1 MSTLLSTTSMAYM
14 KKTIALLFCLFSL
27 VNFVIAQSIV
37 KATQD
42 FIALLGDGQKNN
54 TLFAFD
60 DPERFNFH
68 FVPMDRKGI
77 TFNEMNPAQQAA
89 ALKML
94 SLCASEKAYQLSQE
108 IMQLEIVLKALEK
121 RSESDRYR
129 DPGNYHISIFGVP
142 TNHSIWGWRFEG
154 HHQSFNFS
162 FNEAQK
168 GVGAPIFLGS
178 NPAIVL
184 EGPAKGKQL
193 LKAETD
199 GGFRLLHA
207 LDQAQLKKAVI
218 DSIAFK
224 DILSFD
230 KRSALIGNP
239 VGIRYSDLTATQQQ
253 LLLELLQVY
262 INRNTKL
269 FAKDQMDQIKKDNL
283 NLLYFA
289 WAGATRE
296 ALGKGTYY
304 RIQGPGI
311 LIEYD
316 NTQNKANHVH
326 SVLRDLKNDF
336 GGDLLLEH
344 YQKSHK

>member
-1 MSTLLSTTSMAYM
+1 LS
-14 KKTIALLFCLFSL
+14 KLHR
-27 VNFVIAQSIV
+27 N
-37 KATQD
+37 

-68 FVPMDRKGI
+68 FVPMVRKGI
-77 TFNEMNPAQQAA
+77 TFNEMTAEQKVA

-94 SLCASEKAYQLSQE
+94 SLCASDKTYQVSQD

-121 RSESDRYR
+121 RAETDRYR

-142 TNHSIWGWRFEG
+142 TNHSVWGWRFEG
-154 HHQSFNFS
+154 HHQSFNYS
-162 FNEAQK
+162 FNETQK

-178 NPAIVL
+178 NPGIVL
-184 EGPAKGKQL
+184 EGPSKGLQL

-199 GGFRLLHA
+199 GAFNLLHA
-207 LDQAQLKKAVI
+207 LNSEQLIKAVI
-218 DSIAFK
+218 DTIAFK

-230 KRSALIGNP
+230 KRNAFIGNP
-239 VGIRYSDLTATQQQ
+239 VGLSYAMMTDIQQK
-253 LLLELLQVY
+253 LLLNLILVY
-262 INRNTKL
+262 VNRNTKL
-269 FAKDQMDQIKKDNL
+269 FANDQMEQIRKDNL
-283 NLLYFA
+283 NLLHFA
-289 WAGATRE
+289 WAGATTE
-296 ALGKGTYY
+296 AIGKGTYY
-304 RIQGPGI
+304 RIQGQGI

-326 SVLRDLKNDF
+326 AVLRDLKNDF
-336 GGDLLLEH
+336 GGDLLMEH

>member
-1 MSTLLSTTSMAYM
+1 MANTL
-14 KKTIALLFCLFSL
+14 F
-27 VNFVIAQSIV
+27 AQSIV

-42 FIALLGDGQKNN
+42 FIGLLSNVQKNN

-68 FVPMDRKGI
+68 FVPMTRKGI
-77 TFNEMNPAQQAA
+77 TFNEMNPEQQAA

-94 SLCASEKAYQLSQE
+94 SLCASDKAFQLSQE
-108 IMQLEIVLKALEK
+108 IIQLEIVLKAIEK
-121 RSESDRYR
+121 RAETDRYR

-142 TNHSIWGWRFEG
+142 TNHTIWGWRFEG

-162 FNEAQK
+162 FSESQK

-184 EGPAKGKQL
+184 EGPSKGKQL
-193 LKAETD
+193 LKAETA
-199 GGFRLLHA
+199 GGFALLNA
-207 LDQAQLKKAVI
+207 LNQEQRTKAI
-218 DSIAFK
+218 LDSIAFK

-230 KRSALIGNP
+230 KRNAFIGQP
-239 VGIRYSDLTATQQQ
+239 VGISYAEMTGPQQQ
-253 LLLELLQVY
+253 LLINLLEIY

-269 FAKDQMDQIKKDNL
+269 FAKDQMEQVKKDNL
-283 NLLYFA
+283 NLLHFA
-289 WAGATRE
+289 WAGATVQ
-296 ALGKGTYY
+296 AIGKGTYY

-316 NTQNKANHVH
+316 NTQNNANHVH

-344 YQKSHK
+344 YQQSHK

>member
-1 MSTLLSTTSMAYM
+1 MANL
-14 KKTIALLFCLFSL
+14 A
-27 VNFVIAQSIV
+27 IAQSLV

-42 FIALLGDGQKNN
+42 FIDLLSNEQKNN

-68 FVPMDRKGI
+68 FVPMTRKGI
-77 TFNEMNPAQQAA
+77 TFNEMNPAQRAA

-94 SLCASEKAYQLSQE
+94 SLCTSHRAYQLSQE
-108 IMQLEIVLKALEK
+108 ITQLEIVLKAIEK
-121 RSESDRYR
+121 RAETDHYR
-129 DPGNYHISIFGVP
+129 DPGNYHISIFGIP
-142 TNHSIWGWRFEG
+142 TNRTIWGWRFEG
-154 HHQSFNFS
+154 HHQSFNFN

-184 EGPAKGKQL
+184 EGSSKGKQL

-199 GGFRLLHA
+199 GGFALLNA
-207 LDQAQLKKAVI
+207 LNLEQKAKAII
-218 DSIAFK
+218 DTIAFK

-230 KRSALIGNP
+230 KRNAMIGQP
-239 VGIRYSDLTATQQQ
+239 VGISYAAMTGPQQK
-253 LLLELLQVY
+253 LLLNLVEIY

-269 FAKDQMDQIKKDNL
+269 FAKDQLEQVKKDNL

-289 WAGATRE
+289 WAGSTSE

-316 NTQNKANHVH
+316 NTQNNANHVH

-344 YQKSHK
+344 YQKSHQ

>member
-1 MSTLLSTTSMAYM
+1 MAN
-14 KKTIALLFCLFSL
+14 ALF
-27 VNFVIAQSIV
+27 AQSIV

-42 FIALLGDGQKNN
+42 LISLLSDEQKNK

-68 FVPMDRKGI
+68 FVPLVRKGI
-77 TFNEMNPAQQAA
+77 NFNEMNATQQAA

-94 SLCASEKAYQLSQE
+94 SLCASEKAYQVSQE
-108 IMQLEIVLKALEK
+108 IRQLEIILKALEK
-121 RSESDRYR
+121 RADSDHYR
-129 DPGNYHISIFGVP
+129 DTGKFYISIFGIP

-154 HHQSFNFS
+154 HHQSFNYS
-162 FNEAQK
+162 FNESQK
-168 GVGAPIFLGS
+168 AVGAPIFLGS

-184 EGPAKGKQL
+184 EGTAKGKQL

-199 GGFRLLHA
+199 AGFALLHA
-207 LDQAQLKKAVI
+207 LNQEQQSKAII
-218 DSIAFK
+218 DTIAFK

-230 KRSALIGNP
+230 KRKADIGQALGIGYAEMN
-239 VGIRYSDLTATQQQ
+239 AAQQK
-253 LLLELLQVY
+253 LLLHLIEIYV
-262 INRNTKL
+262 NRNTKL
-269 FAKDQMDQIKKDNL
+269 FARDQMDQIKQDNL
-283 NLLYFA
+283 NLLHFA
-289 WAGATRE
+289 WAGATTA

-304 RIQGPGI
+304 RIQGPSL

-316 NTQNKANHVH
+316 NSQNNANHVH

-344 YQKSHK
+344 YRQSHKN

>member
-1 MSTLLSTTSMAYM
+1 M
-14 KKTIALLFCLFSL
+14 KKSALFIFCLLGL
-27 VNFVIAQSIV
+27 VYLGSAQTIV
-37 KATQD
+37 KAAQD
-42 FIALLGDGQKNN
+42 FIGLLSNEQKNN

-68 FVPMDRKGI
+68 FVPMARKGV
-77 TFNEMNPAQQAA
+77 TFNEMNPAQQSA

-94 SLCASEKAYQLSQE
+94 SLCASDKAYQLSQE
-108 IMQLEIVLKALEK
+108 IMQLEIVLKAIEK
-121 RSESDRYR
+121 RTEEDHYR

-142 TNHSIWGWRFEG
+142 TNHTIWGWRFEG

-162 FNEAQK
+162 FTEAQK

-199 GGFRLLHA
+199 AGFSLLHA
-207 LDQAQLKKAVI
+207 LNPEQLQKAII

-230 KRSALIGNP
+230 KRSALMGQP
-239 VGIRYSDLTATQQQ
+239 VGISYKDLSSKQQA
-253 LLLELLQVY
+253 LLLDILQVY
-262 INRNTKL
+262 VNRNTKL
-269 FAKDQMDQIKKDNL
+269 FAKDQMEQIKKDNL

-289 WAGATRE
+289 WAGATSE

-304 RIQGPGI
+304 RIQGPSI

-344 YQKSHK
+344 YQQSHKKN

>member
-1 MSTLLSTTSMAYM
+1 M
-14 KKTIALLFCLFSL
+14 KKTIAVLFCLFSL
-27 VNFVIAQSIV
+27 VNFVNAQSIV

-68 FVPMDRKGI
+68 FVPMARKGI

-94 SLCASEKAYQLSQE
+94 SLCASEKAYQQSQE
-108 IMQLEIVLKALEK
+108 IMHLEIVLKALEK
-121 RSESDRYR
+121 RAESDRYR

-168 GVGAPIFLGS
+168 GIGAPIFLGS
-178 NPAIVL
+178 NPAILL

-199 GGFRLLHA
+199 GGFKLLHA
-207 LDQAQLKKAVI
+207 LDQVQLKKAII

-239 VGIRYSDLTATQQQ
+239 VGISYTDLTATQQQ

-262 INRNTKL
+262 VNRNTKL

-289 WAGATRE
+289 WAGATTE

>member
-1 MSTLLSTTSMAYM
+1 M
-14 KKTIALLFCLFSL
+14 KKTIALLFCLFGL
-27 VNFVIAQSIV
+27 ANFVIAQSVV

-42 FIALLGDGQKNN
+42 FIALLDDDQKNN

-68 FVPMDRKGI
+68 FVPMARKGI
-77 TFNEMNPAQQAA
+77 TFNEMNPTQQAA
-89 ALKML
+89 ALNML
-94 SLCASEKAYQLSQE
+94 SLCASEKAYQVSLE
-108 IMQLEIVLKALEK
+108 IMQLEILLKALEK

-184 EGPAKGKQL
+184 EGPSKGKQL

-199 GGFRLLHA
+199 AGFHLLHA
-207 LDQAQLKKAVI
+207 LNPEQLQKALI
-218 DSIAFK
+218 DSLAFK

-230 KRSALIGNP
+230 KRNALIGNP
-239 VGIRYSDLTATQQQ
+239 VGISYADLNVTQQQ
-253 LLLELLQVY
+253 LLMDLLQVY
-262 INRNTKL
+262 VNRNTKL
-269 FAKDQMDQIKKDNL
+269 FAKDQMEQIKKDNL
-283 NLLYFA
+283 NRLYFS
-289 WAGATRE
+289 WAGATTE

-304 RIQGPGI
+304 RVQGPGI

-316 NTQNKANHVH
+316 NTQNNANHVH

-344 YQKSHK
+344 YQQSHK

>member
-1 MSTLLSTTSMAYM
+1 MSKLHR
-14 KKTIALLFCLFSL
+14 
-27 VNFVIAQSIV
+27 N
-37 KATQD
+37 

-68 FVPMDRKGI
+68 FVPMVRKGI
-77 TFNEMNPAQQAA
+77 TFNEMTAEQKVA

-94 SLCASEKAYQLSQE
+94 SLCASDKTYQVSQD

-121 RSESDRYR
+121 RAETDRYR

-142 TNHSIWGWRFEG
+142 TNHSVWGWRFEG
-154 HHQSFNFS
+154 HHQSFNYS
-162 FNEAQK
+162 FNETQK

-178 NPAIVL
+178 NPGIVL
-184 EGPAKGKQL
+184 EGPSKGLQL

-199 GGFRLLHA
+199 GAFNLLHA
-207 LDQAQLKKAVI
+207 LNSEQLIKAVI
-218 DSIAFK
+218 DTIAFK

-230 KRSALIGNP
+230 KRNAFIGNP
-239 VGIRYSDLTATQQQ
+239 VGLSYAMMTDIQQK
-253 LLLELLQVY
+253 LLLNLILVY
-262 INRNTKL
+262 VNRNTKL
-269 FAKDQMDQIKKDNL
+269 FANDQMEQIRKDNL
-283 NLLYFA
+283 NLLHFA
-289 WAGATRE
+289 WAGATTE
-296 ALGKGTYY
+296 AIGKGTYY
-304 RIQGPGI
+304 RIQGQGI

-326 SVLRDLKNDF
+326 AVLRDLKNDF
-336 GGDLLLEH
+336 GGDLLMEH